1 MKQLILLILLA
12 TVIAPLTVANAQH
25 YDITIMKR
33 DKLEV
38 LSREEHKAS
47 TTLTGKGIAAIFG
60 TISEIR
66 VELIGNRKETDG
78 DVTKVQREIWERIEK
93 AKCLGRVSEV
103 RWSKAPWAEGHILLK
118 NGRILS
124 IRILLSGIIVSDL
137 LFAD

>member
-1 MKQLILLILLA
+1 MKQLILLVL
-12 TVIAPLTVANAQH
+12 VIAPVTVANSQNF
-25 YDITIMKR
+25 DITILKPDR
-33 DKLEV
+33 LEV
-38 LSREEHKAS
+38 LSHEENKAS
-47 TTLTGKGIAAIFG
+47 TNLVGKGITAIFG

-66 VELIGNRKETDG
+66 VELIANPRETDG
-78 DVTKVQREIWERIEK
+78 DVTKVQREIRERIDK
-93 AKCLGRVSEV
+93 AKCLGRASEV